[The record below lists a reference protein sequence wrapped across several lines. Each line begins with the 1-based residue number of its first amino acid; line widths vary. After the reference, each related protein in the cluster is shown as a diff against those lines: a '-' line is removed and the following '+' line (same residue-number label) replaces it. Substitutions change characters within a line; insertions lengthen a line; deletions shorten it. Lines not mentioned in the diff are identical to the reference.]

1 MPRYDD
7 SAAYAS
13 NWRVVL
19 LADGGLGLAMALVG
33 LVILATVHVVMG
45 AMLASAG
52 TVYIFPVVRRARRWA
67 VLRREAGL

>member
-1 MPRYDD
+1 MARYDD
-7 SAAYAS
+7 SVAYAS

-19 LADGGLGLAMALVG
+19 LADAGFGLVGALVG

-52 TVYIFPVVRRARRWA
+52 LVYLFPVVRRARHWA
-67 VLRREAGL
+67 ALRREAGL